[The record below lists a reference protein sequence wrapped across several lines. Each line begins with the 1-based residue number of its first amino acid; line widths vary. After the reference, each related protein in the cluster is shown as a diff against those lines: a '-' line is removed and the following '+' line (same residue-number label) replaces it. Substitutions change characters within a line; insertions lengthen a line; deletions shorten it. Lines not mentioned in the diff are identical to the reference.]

1 MNKVLVT
8 GASGMLGSRVCFDL
22 SKQGY
27 QVSALLTEPGRQGAL
42 HAFLQA
48 YGDESVRNAIR
59 PVYGELSN
67 PDELSEA
74 CAGMNFI
81 VHCAAKV
88 SFHKKDR
95 RLLREVNVL
104 GTRNLVNAAL
114 FNKVPRFIHISSVAA
129 IPASLPFKTK
139 KPFLLGGRT
148 PYSYYGLTKY
158 RSELEAWRGREE
170 GLVVNIVRPSVILG
184 PGDWKTG
191 SSALVGRMARGMRFV
206 SPGSTGFIDVR
217 DASAAVLHTLKH
229 NPDHPILVL
238 NAWNDSY
245 EHFFGSLA
253 AHLRVSPARYVAG
266 KGMANLLCAAEYLLE
281 FISGRK
287 ALLTPE
293 TVQSAFSFKEYPVE
307 LEQKLPGF
315 KYTSAEESLA
325 WLSALYEARPA

>member
-22 SKQGY
+22 IKQGY
-27 QVSALLTEPGRQGAL
+27 QVSALLTGPQRQRAL
-42 HAFLQA
+42 DAFLLA
-48 YGDESVRNAIR
+48 YGDESVSHSIR

-74 CAGMNFI
+74 CKGIDFI

-95 RLLREVNVL
+95 LLLREVNVL

-114 FNKVPRFIHISSVAA
+114 FNKVPRFTHVSSVAA

-139 KPFLLGGRT
+139 KPFLMGGRT

-158 RSELEAWRGREE
+158 RSELEVWRGREE
-170 GLVVNIVRPSVILG
+170 GLIVNIVRPAVILG

-217 DASAAVLHTLKH
+217 DASAAILHTLKH
-229 NPDHPILVL
+229 PQDLSLLVL
-238 NAWNDSY
+238 NSWNDRY
-245 EHFFGSLA
+245 EDFFRSLS
-253 AHLRVSPARYVAG
+253 AHLKVPAAGLVAG
-266 KGMANLLCAAEYLLE
+266 RGMANLLCFAEYILE
-281 FISGRK
+281 SVTGRK

-293 TVQSAFSFKEYPVE
+293 TVRSAFSVKEYPVE
-307 LEQKLPGF
+307 LERVLPGF
-315 KYTSAEESLA
+315 QYTSREDSLA
-325 WLSALYEARPA
+325 WLAALYHARPA